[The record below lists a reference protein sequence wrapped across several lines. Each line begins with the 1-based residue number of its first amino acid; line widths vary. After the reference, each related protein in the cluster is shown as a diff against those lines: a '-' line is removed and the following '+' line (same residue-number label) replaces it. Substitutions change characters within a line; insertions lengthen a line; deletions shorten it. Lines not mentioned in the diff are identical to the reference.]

1 MELELNLRSLEHSD
15 ILNVL
20 VGGLKIEKLNLIKSF
35 LLTFGELEID
45 NLIQHKFLDSSEWFQ
60 RKGIFCEKNFIH
72 INWFT

>member
-45 NLIQHKFLDSSEWFQ
+45 NLIQHKFLDSSE
-60 RKGIFCEKNFIH
+60 
-72 INWFT
+72 